1 MKLRRVN
8 SSYYDVKDFIDKMK
22 HDVKGYE
29 DEFEKAQKSGNVEKM
44 AEYNMKKNNLM
55 NSKDFSKLNELENL
69 DKQIRDYEKY
79 LKEFPEDEKVQKM
92 VYDAK
97 RRALEIM
104 DEK

>member
-1 MKLRRVN
+1 
-8 SSYYDVKDFIDKMK
+8 
-22 HDVKGYE
+22 
-29 DEFEKAQKSGNVEKM
+29 
-44 AEYNMKKNNLM
+44 MKKNNLM